1 MNFWARSMS
10 GGKSCSLSANET
22 NCESKVRANFDTWRF
37 GIVPDNMAERAFMVR
52 AGNDN
57 ELVEEFE
64 SRSLVAVGWKEL
76 GDVSDIRSYEDM
88 KIRFNSTDE
97 YSQHNSRRLA
107 QNAGQV
113 NRFALEMKEGHLV
126 LSYDKTER
134 EYLIGEVTSGYEW
147 KPGDHPP
154 GYPHVRR
161 VEWKDTVSR
170 DEFTTSTKNTL
181 GSTLTVFSL
190 DDCID
195 EITDVLSGETPDE
208 SEDEEDTV
216 PFVDEVENQAD
227 ELISDILA
235 NMDPFV
241 FEELVA
247 AVLRAMGYHAKKT
260 RDSQDRGIDVVAHPD
275 SLGFEEPYIKAQV
288 KRQQKKVGSPD
299 MRAFTGTLGNGERG
313 LFVSTGGYTSEA
325 QDAARNAE
333 QRVTLIDRDEFI
345 DLLIQHYDDL
355 ESEYQATVPLKQI
368 YIPSQDPPLEE

>member
-1 MNFWARSMS
+1 
-10 GGKSCSLSANET
+10 
-22 NCESKVRANFDTWRF
+22 
-37 GIVPDNMAERAFMVR
+37 MAERAFMVR

-64 SRSLVAVGWKEL
+64 SRSLVAVGWEEL
-76 GDVSDIRSYEDM
+76 GDVSDVRSYEEM
-88 KIRFNSTDE
+88 KARFNSTDE
-97 YSQHNSRRLA
+97 YSEHNSRRIA

-113 NRFALEMKEGHLV
+113 NRFALEMEEGHLV

-134 EYLIGEVTSGYEW
+134 EYLIGKVTSGYEW
-147 KPGDHPP
+147 KPSDRPP

-161 VEWKDTVSR
+161 VEWEDTVSR

-195 EITDVLSGETPDE
+195 EITGVLSGETPDE
-208 SEDEEDTV
+208 SEDDEDTV

-275 SLGFEEPYIKAQV
+275 SLGFESPYIKAQV
-288 KRQQKKVGSPD
+288 KRQQSKVGSPD
-299 MRAFTGTLGNGERG
+299 MRAFTGTLGKGERG

-355 ESEYQATVPLKQI
+355 ESEYQATVPLKQV
-368 YIPSQDPPLEE
+368 YIPSQDPPLEQ

>member
-1 MNFWARSMS
+1 M
-10 GGKSCSLSANET
+10 
-22 NCESKVRANFDTWRF
+22 
-37 GIVPDNMAERAFMVR
+37 IR

-64 SRSLVAVGWKEL
+64 SRSLVAVGWEDL
-76 GDVSDIRSYEDM
+76 GDVSDVRSYEEM
-88 KIRFNSTDE
+88 KARFNSTDE
-97 YSQHNSRRLA
+97 YSEHNSRRIA

-113 NRFALEMKEGHLV
+113 NRFALEMEEGHLV

-147 KPGDHPP
+147 KPSDHPP

-161 VEWKDTVSR
+161 VDWMDTVSR

-195 EITDVLSGETPDE
+195 EITGVLSGETPDE

-260 RDSQDRGIDVVAHPD
+260 QDSQDKGVDVIASPD
-275 SLGFEEPYIKAQV
+275 SLEFESPYIKAQV
-288 KRQQKKVGSPD
+288 KRVQSKVGSSD
-299 MRAFTGTLGNGERG
+299 MRAFTGALNNDERG
-313 LFVSTGGYTSEA
+313 LFVSTGGYTSGAE
-325 QDAARNAE
+325 DAARNNE
-333 QRVTLIDRDEFI
+333 QRVTLIDRDKFI
-345 DLLIQHYDDL
+345 DLLIEHYDDL
-355 ESEYQATVPLKQI
+355 EPEYQATVPLKAV

>member
-1 MNFWARSMS
+1 
-10 GGKSCSLSANET
+10 
-22 NCESKVRANFDTWRF
+22 
-37 GIVPDNMAERAFMVR
+37 MVR

-64 SRSLVAVGWKEL
+64 SRSLVAVGWSEL
-76 GDVSDIRSYEDM
+76 GDVSDVRSYDEM
-88 KIRFNSTDE
+88 KARFNATDE
-97 YSQHNSRRLA
+97 YSEHNNRRIA

-113 NRFALEMKEGHLV
+113 NRFALEMEIGHLV
-126 LSYDKTER
+126 LTYDKTER
-134 EYLIGEVTSGYEW
+134 EYLIGEVTSDYEW

-154 GYPHVRR
+154 EYPHVRR

-190 DDCID
+190 DDCLD
-195 EITDVLSGETPDE
+195 EITTVLSGEKPE
-208 SEDEEDTV
+208 EPEEDEDTV

-235 NMDPFV
+235 NMDPYV

-247 AVLRAMGYHAKKT
+247 AVMRAMGYHAKKT
-260 RDSQDRGIDVVAHPD
+260 RDSQDRGIDVIAHPD

-288 KRQQKKVGSPD
+288 KRQQSKVGSPD

-355 ESEYQATVPLKQI
+355 ESEYQATVPLKQV
-368 YIPSQDPPLEE
+368 YIPSQDPPLEEK

>member
-1 MNFWARSMS
+1 MV
-10 GGKSCSLSANET
+10 EQ
-22 NCESKVRANFDTWRF
+22 
-37 GIVPDNMAERAFMVR
+37 AFMVR

-64 SRSLVAVGWKEL
+64 SRSLVAVGWEDL
-76 GDVSDIRSYEDM
+76 GDVSDVRSYEEM
-88 KIRFNSTDE
+88 KARFNSTDE
-97 YSQHNSRRLA
+97 YSEHNSRRIA
-107 QNAGQV
+107 QSAGQV
-113 NRFALEMKEGHLV
+113 NRFAFEMEEGHLV

-134 EYLIGEVTSGYEW
+134 EYLIGEVMSDYEW
-147 KPGDHPP
+147 KPSDHPP

-161 VEWKDTVSR
+161 VDWKDTVSR

-195 EITDVLSGETPDE
+195 EITGVLSGETPDE
-208 SEDEEDTV
+208 SEEEEDTV

-235 NMDPFV
+235 NMNPFV

-275 SLGFEEPYIKAQV
+275 SLEFESPYIKAQV
-288 KRQQKKVGSPD
+288 KRQQSKVGSPE
-299 MRAFTGTLGNGERG
+299 MQQFSGALGNGERG
-313 LFVSTGGYTSEA
+313 LFVSTGGYTSGARSEA
-325 QDAARNAE
+325 QNAE

-345 DLLIQHYDDL
+345 DLLIQDYDDL
-355 ESEYQATVPLKQI
+355 ESEYQATVPLKQV
-368 YIPSQDPPLEE
+368 YIHSQDPPLEE

>member
-1 MNFWARSMS
+1 
-10 GGKSCSLSANET
+10 
-22 NCESKVRANFDTWRF
+22 
-37 GIVPDNMAERAFMVR
+37 MAERAFMVR

-64 SRSLVAVGWKEL
+64 SRSLVAIGWEEL
-76 GDVSDIRSYEDM
+76 GDVSDVQSYEEM
-88 KIRFNSTDE
+88 KARFNSTDE
-97 YSQHNSRRLA
+97 YSEHNSRRIA

-113 NRFALEMKEGHLV
+113 NRLALEMEEGHLV

-181 GSTLTVFSL
+181 GSTLTVFSF
-190 DDCID
+190 DDCVD
-195 EITDVLSGETPDE
+195 EITGVLSGETPDE

-275 SLGFEEPYIKAQV
+275 SLGFESPYIKAQV

-355 ESEYQATVPLKQI
+355 ESEYQATVPLKQV
-368 YIPSQDPPLEE
+368 YIPSQDPPLDE

>member
-1 MNFWARSMS
+1 M
-10 GGKSCSLSANET
+10 
-22 NCESKVRANFDTWRF
+22 
-37 GIVPDNMAERAFMVR
+37 IR

-57 ELVEEFE
+57 ELVDEFE
-64 SRSLVAVGWKEL
+64 SRSLVAIGWEEL
-76 GDVSDIRSYEDM
+76 GDVSDVQSYEEM
-88 KIRFNSTDE
+88 KARFNSTDE
-97 YSQHNSRRLA
+97 YSEHNSRRLA
-107 QNAGQV
+107 QNSGQV
-113 NRFALEMKEGHLV
+113 NRFALEMEEGHLV

-154 GYPHVRR
+154 EYPHVRR

-190 DDCID
+190 DDCVD
-195 EITDVLSGETPDE
+195 EIMGVLSGETPDE

-260 RDSQDRGIDVVAHPD
+260 QDSQDKGVDVIASPD
-275 SLGFEEPYIKAQV
+275 SLEFESPYIKAQV
-288 KRQQKKVGSPD
+288 KRVQSKVGASD
-299 MRAFTGTLGNGERG
+299 MREFTGTLNNDERG
-313 LFVSTGGYTSEA
+313 LFVSTGGYTSGAE
-325 QDAARNAE
+325 DAARNNE
-333 QRVTLIDRDEFI
+333 QRVTLIDRDKFI
-345 DLLIQHYDDL
+345 DLLIEHYDDL
-355 ESEYQATVPLKQI
+355 EPEYQATVPLKAV

>member
-1 MNFWARSMS
+1 
-10 GGKSCSLSANET
+10 
-22 NCESKVRANFDTWRF
+22 
-37 GIVPDNMAERAFMVR
+37 MVR

-57 ELVEEFE
+57 ELVDEFE
-64 SRSLVAVGWKEL
+64 SRSLVAVGWEEL
-76 GDVSDIRSYEDM
+76 GDVSDVQSYEEM
-88 KIRFNSTDE
+88 KARFNSTDE
-97 YSQHNSRRLA
+97 YSEHNSRRLA
-107 QNAGQV
+107 QNAGQL

-134 EYLIGEVTSGYEW
+134 EYLVGEVTSDYEW
-147 KPGDHPP
+147 KPSDHPP

-161 VEWKDTVSR
+161 VDWRDTVSR

-195 EITDVLSGETPDE
+195 EITGVLSGETPDE
-208 SEDEEDTV
+208 SEEEEDTV

-275 SLGFEEPYIKAQV
+275 SLGFESPYIKAQV
-288 KRQQKKVGSPD
+288 KRQQSKVGSPD

-355 ESEYQATVPLKQI
+355 ESEYQATVPLKQV
-368 YIPSQDPPLEE
+368 YIPSQDPPLDE

>member
-1 MNFWARSMS
+1 
-10 GGKSCSLSANET
+10 
-22 NCESKVRANFDTWRF
+22 
-37 GIVPDNMAERAFMVR
+37 MAERAFMVR

-57 ELVEEFE
+57 ELVDEFE
-64 SRSLVAVGWKEL
+64 SRSLVAIGWEEL
-76 GDVSDIRSYEDM
+76 GDVSDVQSYEEM
-88 KIRFNSTDE
+88 KARFNSTDE
-97 YSQHNSRRLA
+97 YSEHNSRRLA

-113 NRFALEMKEGHLV
+113 NRFALEMEEEHLV

-134 EYLIGEVTSGYEW
+134 EYLIGTVTGGYEW
-147 KPGDHPP
+147 KPGDHPL

-161 VEWKDTVSR
+161 VEWEDTVSR

-195 EITDVLSGETPDE
+195 EITGVLSGETPDE

-260 RDSQDRGIDVVAHPD
+260 RDSQDKGVDVIASLD
-275 SLGFEEPYIKAQV
+275 SLEFKSPYIKA
-288 KRQQKKVGSPD
+288 
-299 MRAFTGTLGNGERG
+299 
-313 LFVSTGGYTSEA
+313 
-325 QDAARNAE
+325 
-333 QRVTLIDRDEFI
+333 
-345 DLLIQHYDDL
+345 
-355 ESEYQATVPLKQI
+355 
-368 YIPSQDPPLEE
+368 

>member
-1 MNFWARSMS
+1 M
-10 GGKSCSLSANET
+10 T
-22 NCESKVRANFDTWRF
+22 
-37 GIVPDNMAERAFMVR
+37 ERAFMVR

-64 SRSLVAVGWKEL
+64 SRSLVAVGWEEL
-76 GDVSDIRSYEDM
+76 GDVSDVQSFEDM
-88 KIRFNSTDE
+88 KARFNSTDE
-97 YSQHNSRRLA
+97 YTEHNSRRIA

-113 NRFALEMKEGHLV
+113 NRFALEMEEGHLV

-134 EYLIGEVTSGYEW
+134 QYLIGEITSGYEW
-147 KPGDHPP
+147 KPSDHPP
-154 GYPHVRR
+154 RYPHVRR
-161 VEWKDTVSR
+161 VKWKDTVSR
-170 DEFTTSTKNTL
+170 DEFSTSTKNTL

-190 DDCID
+190 DDCIE
-195 EITDVLSGETPDE
+195 EITGVLSGETPDE
-208 SEDEEDTV
+208 SEDDEDTV

-288 KRQQKKVGSPD
+288 KRQQSKVGSPD
-299 MRAFTGTLGNGERG
+299 MRALHGNTREW
-313 LFVSTGGYTSEA
+313 
-325 QDAARNAE
+325 
-333 QRVTLIDRDEFI
+333 
-345 DLLIQHYDDL
+345 
-355 ESEYQATVPLKQI
+355 
-368 YIPSQDPPLEE
+368 

>member
-1 MNFWARSMS
+1 
-10 GGKSCSLSANET
+10 
-22 NCESKVRANFDTWRF
+22 
-37 GIVPDNMAERAFMVR
+37 MAERGFMVR

-57 ELVEEFE
+57 ELVDEFE
-64 SRSLVAVGWKEL
+64 SRSLVAVGWEEL
-76 GDVSDIRSYEDM
+76 GDVSDVRSYEEM
-88 KIRFNSTDE
+88 KARFNSTDE
-97 YSQHNSRRLA
+97 YSEHNSRRLA

-113 NRFALEMKEGHLV
+113 NRFALEMEEGHLV

-147 KPGDHPP
+147 KPSDHPP

-161 VEWKDTVSR
+161 VNWKDTVSR

-195 EITDVLSGETPDE
+195 EITGVLSGETPDE
-208 SEDEEDTV
+208 SEEEEDTV

-260 RDSQDRGIDVVAHPD
+260 PDSHDRGIDVVAHPD
-275 SLGFEEPYIKAQV
+275 SLGFESPYIKAQV
-288 KRQQKKVGSPD
+288 KRQQSKVGSPE
-299 MRAFTGTLGNGERG
+299 MQQFSGALGNGERG
-313 LFVSTGGYTSEA
+313 LFVSTGGYTSGARNEA
-325 QDAARNAE
+325 QNAE
-333 QRVTLIDRDEFI
+333 QRVTLIDRDKFI

-355 ESEYQATVPLKQI
+355 ESEYQATVPLKQV
-368 YIPSQDPPLEE
+368 YIPSQDPPLEQ

>member
-1 MNFWARSMS
+1 
-10 GGKSCSLSANET
+10 
-22 NCESKVRANFDTWRF
+22 
-37 GIVPDNMAERAFMVR
+37 MAGRAFMVR

-64 SRSLVAVGWKEL
+64 SRSLVAVGWSEL
-76 GDVSDIRSYEDM
+76 GDVSDVRSYDEM
-88 KIRFNSTDE
+88 KARFNATDE
-97 YSQHNSRRLA
+97 YSEHNNRRIA

-113 NRFALEMKEGHLV
+113 NRFALEMEIGHLV
-126 LSYDKTER
+126 LTYDKTER
-134 EYLIGEVTSGYEW
+134 EYLIGEVTSDYEW

-154 GYPHVRR
+154 KYPHVRR

-190 DDCID
+190 DDCLD
-195 EITDVLSGETPDE
+195 EITTVLSGEKPE
-208 SEDEEDTV
+208 EPEEDEDTV

-235 NMDPFV
+235 NMDPYV

-260 RDSQDRGIDVVAHPD
+260 RDSQDRGIDVIAHPD
-275 SLGFEEPYIKAQV
+275 SLGFEEPYIKVQV
-288 KRQQKKVGSPD
+288 KRQQAKVGSPD

-313 LFVSTGGYTSEA
+313 LFVSTGGYTSDA
-325 QDAARNAE
+325 KDAARNAE

-355 ESEYQATVPLKQI
+355 ESEYQATVPLKKV

>member
-1 MNFWARSMS
+1 M
-10 GGKSCSLSANET
+10 
-22 NCESKVRANFDTWRF
+22 
-37 GIVPDNMAERAFMVR
+37 IR

-64 SRSLVAVGWKEL
+64 SRSLVAVGWEEL
-76 GDVSDIRSYEDM
+76 GDVSDVSSHEEM
-88 KIRFNSTDE
+88 KVRFNSTDE
-97 YSQHNSRRLA
+97 YSDHNSRRLA

-113 NRFALEMKEGHLV
+113 NRFALEVEEGHLA

-134 EYLIGEVTSGYEW
+134 EYLVGEVISDYEW
-147 KPGDHPP
+147 KPSDHPP

-161 VEWKDTVSR
+161 VDWRDTVSR

-190 DDCID
+190 DGCID
-195 EITDVLSGETPDE
+195 EITGILSGETPDE

-216 PFVDEVENQAD
+216 PFVDEVESQAD

-260 RDSQDRGIDVVAHPD
+260 RDSRDRGIDVVAHPD
-275 SLGFEEPYIKAQV
+275 SLGFESPYIKAQV
-288 KRQQKKVGSPD
+288 KRQQSKVGSPE
-299 MRAFTGTLGNGERG
+299 MQQFSGALGNGERG
-313 LFVSTGGYTSEA
+313 LFVSTGGYTSGARSE
-325 QDAARNAE
+325 ARNAE

-345 DLLIQHYDDL
+345 YLLTQHYDDL
-355 ESEYQATVPLKQI
+355 ESEYQATVPLKQV
-368 YIPSQDPPLEE
+368 YIPSQDPPFEE

>member
-1 MNFWARSMS
+1 M
-10 GGKSCSLSANET
+10 T
-22 NCESKVRANFDTWRF
+22 
-37 GIVPDNMAERAFMVR
+37 ERGFMVR

-57 ELVEEFE
+57 ELVDEFE
-64 SRSLVAVGWKEL
+64 SRSLVAVGWEEL
-76 GDVSDIRSYEDM
+76 GGVADVHSYEAM
-88 KIRFNSTDE
+88 KARFNSTDE
-97 YSQHNSRRLA
+97 YSEHNSRRIA

-113 NRFALEMKEGHLV
+113 NRFALEMEEGHLV

-134 EYLIGEVTSGYEW
+134 EYLVGEVTSGYEW

-161 VEWKDTVSR
+161 VEWRDTVSR

-181 GSTLTVFSL
+181 GSTLTVFSV
-190 DDCID
+190 DDCVD
-195 EITDVLSGETPDE
+195 EITGVLSGKTPDE
-208 SEDEEDTV
+208 SEDDEDTV

-227 ELISDILA
+227 ELISDVLA

-275 SLGFEEPYIKAQV
+275 SLGFEEPYVKVQV
-288 KRQQKKVGSPD
+288 KRQQSKVGSPD

-325 QDAARNAE
+325 KDAARNAE

-355 ESEYQATVPLKQI
+355 ESEYQATVPLKQV
-368 YIPSQDPPLEE
+368 YIPSRDHL